1 MRWPPDRRNRNA
13 VRGEVVNARRSFLA
27 GTAALTLL
35 IGIRPSAFAQAGN
48 WPDRAIKVVVPF
60 PPGGSADILG
70 RLVADGLTH
79 TTGQSAI
86 VENRPGAGANIGTEY
101 VAMAKPDGYT
111 ILLQSNNHV
120 SNPSFFLKLPYDP
133 VKDFEPVSLVG
144 TVPMVLTVNANKPV
158 TNLKEFLA
166 WARTKKDLVT
176 FGSAGVGTPHHLA
189 AELLQAMTGIKML
202 HVPYK
207 GAAQLVPAL
216 LAEEV
221 DCAIWPVNSV
231 IQHIKAG
238 KLRAIAVSAST
249 RSSILPD
256 IPTIAEAGPLP
267 GYSLDLWLGV
277 LAPAGTPRPIV
288 DRLNAEILK
297 MLRDPKVKEK
307 LDPIGIEPSGT
318 TPEKFAEV
326 IKSDLVKYA
335 KIAKDANIKPE

>member
-1 MRWPPDRRNRNA
+1 VSIRKL
-13 VRGEVVNARRSFLA
+13 FLA
-27 GTAALTLL
+27 AAAALPVL
-35 IGIRPSAFAQAGN
+35 IAIAPSASAQTGN
-48 WPDRAIKVVVPF
+48 WPDRSIKVVVPF

-70 RLVADGLTH
+70 RLVADGLSH
-79 TTGQSAI
+79 SIGQSAI
-86 VENRPGAGANIGTEY
+86 VENKPGAGANIGTEY
-101 VAMAKPDGYT
+101 VALAKPDGYT

-144 TVPMVLTVNANKPV
+144 TVPMVLTVNANTPV
-158 TNLKEFLA
+158 ANLKEFLA

-176 FGSAGVGTPHHLA
+176 FGSAGIGTPHHLA

-202 HVPYK
+202 HIPYK

-231 IQHIKAG
+231 LQYIKAG
-238 KLRAIAVSAST
+238 RLRAIAVSASR
-249 RSSILPD
+249 RSSVLPD

-277 LAPAGTPRPIV
+277 LVPAGTPRPIV
-288 DRLNAEILK
+288 DRLNAEIIK
-297 MLRDPKVKEK
+297 MLRDPKVGEK
-307 LDPIGIEPSGT
+307 LAPIGIEPSGT
-318 TPEKFAEV
+318 TPERFAEV

-335 KIAKDANIKPE
+335 KIAKDANISPE